1 MNQTVQILSAASA
14 LPCAS
19 IAGQLNME
27 LAERHAAVVVAPPG
41 AGKSTL
47 LPLTILNAIP
57 EGRVIMLEPRRLA
70 ARQVAERMAQ
80 LLGESVGKT
89 VGYQIRFERK
99 TSPQTRIEV
108 VTEGILTRR
117 MADDG
122 TLDGVG
128 CIIFDEFHER
138 SIQSDTAFCLA
149 REIRSV
155 LRPDLNLV
163 VMSATIDA
171 TPICKA
177 LNAHCISCEGRMFHV
192 ETVLADEDTEA
203 QHVAE
208 GVAAAICKAH
218 REQEGDIL
226 AFLPGQADIMRCAAL
241 LGDSLAPTAV
251 CPLYGNLDLSSQR
264 KAIAPSAEGQR
275 KVVLATS
282 IAETSLTIEGVKIV
296 VDGGYCRRLVYA
308 PSNGL
313 SHLETVRISKDMAR
327 QRAGRAGRVSPG
339 VCYRLWTLAT
349 DHRMEEQRS
358 PEICEADLT
367 PMVLEAADFGETDVR
382 SMPWL
387 TPPPEANVRQAY
399 NQLRALKAIDSDGRI
414 TNTGRRMA
422 VLPCHPRI
430 ARMMLQAGSS
440 ERRALACDIAAIL
453 EEKDVMDDNRI
464 HTDLAARVNALRDAR
479 RQKRYGP
486 WSRIARVAGEY
497 ARMAGVTT
505 DNAYITGKDAG
516 ELLAAGYPERIAMK
530 TGHNGAYSLAG
541 GGTVTL
547 DTADPQS
554 AYSWLV
560 VALLHANGRSAG
572 RAFMAAP
579 VDPKSLIPLTSWHD
593 NVTWITHQGGIV
605 ARRERRI
612 GQLVV
617 ESKPMD
623 DIGNDQLKRIVC
635 GAVTKEGAGLLNWT
649 EDVGTLQRRVE
660 LVAKWHPELNL
671 PDLSTT
677 RMLRTAQEW
686 LPFFLERDGKVMT
699 TVGELR
705 KTDLRMILWSQ
716 LSYDQQCAVDRLAP
730 ERVRVPSGSM
740 IRLDYRQGSD
750 VPVLSVRLQ
759 ECFGL
764 EDTPRVD
771 DGKVAVLMEL
781 LSPGFKPVQ
790 LTSDLRSFW
799 QTTYFDVRKDLR
811 RRYPKHD
818 WPDNPL
824 ESEAVRG
831 VKRTKKQK

>member
-1 MNQTVQILSAASA
+1 MNQTGQILSAANA

-19 IAGQLNME
+19 IAGQLNRE
-27 LAERHAAVVVAPPG
+27 LADRHAAVVVAPPG

-47 LPLTILNAIP
+47 LPLTILNAMP

-171 TPICKA
+171 SPICKA

-208 GVAAAICKAH
+208 DVAATICKAH

-226 AFLPGQADIMRCAAL
+226 AFLPGQADIMRCAGL

-296 VDGGYCRRLVYA
+296 VDGGYCRRLVYD

-313 SHLETVRISKDMAR
+313 SHLETVRVSKDMAR
-327 QRAGRAGRVSPG
+327 QRAGRAGRVAPG

-367 PMVLEAADFGETDVR
+367 PMVLEAAAFGETDVN

-387 TPPPEANVRQAY
+387 TPPPEANVRQAS

-414 TNTGRRMA
+414 TKTGRRMA
-422 VLPCHPRI
+422 ALPCHPRV
-430 ARMMLQAGSS
+430 ARMMLQAGSG
-440 ERRALACDIAAIL
+440 ERKALACDIAAIL
-453 EEKDVMDDNRI
+453 EEKDVMDDSLV

-479 RQKRYGP
+479 RRGKLGA
-486 WSRIARVAGEY
+486 WNRIAKAAGEY
-497 ARMAGVTT
+497 ARMAGVAA
-505 DNAYITGKDAG
+505 DNSYIAGKDAG
-516 ELLAAGYPERIAMK
+516 ELLAVGYPERIARK
-530 TGHNGAYSLAG
+530 AGNNGEYTLAG
-541 GGTVTL
+541 GGTVML
-547 DTADPQS
+547 DAADPQS
-554 AYSWLV
+554 AYPWLV
-560 VALLHANGRSAG
+560 VASLHADGRSAG
-572 RAFMAAP
+572 RAFLAAP
-579 VDPKSLIPLTSWHD
+579 VDQERLESLATWHD
-593 NVTWITHQGGIV
+593 NITWISHQGGVV
-605 ARRERRI
+605 ARRELRI

-617 ESKPMD
+617 NSKPLD
-623 DIGNDQLKRIVC
+623 DVNKDQMKDIVC
-635 GAVTKEGAGLLNWT
+635 EAVMREGVSILNWT
-649 EDVGTLQRRVE
+649 DEVRTLQRRVE
-660 LVAKWHPELNL
+660 LAAQWHPELQL
-671 PDLSTT
+671 PDLSTEK
-677 RMLRTAQEW
+677 LLQSAKEW
-686 LPFFLERDGKVMT
+686 LPLYIERDGKVMT
-699 TVGELR
+699 TVAELR
-705 KTDLRMILWSQ
+705 KTDLKPILWS
-716 LSYDQQCAVDRLAP
+716 LLTYDQQQAVERLAP
-730 ERVRVPSGSM
+730 ERIRVPSGSM
-740 IRLDYRQGSD
+740 IRVDYRQGSD

-764 EDTPRVD
+764 QDTPRVD

-799 QTTYFDVRKDLR
+799 QTTYFEVRKDLR
-811 RRYPKHD
+811 RRYPKHS

-831 VKRTKKQK
+831 VRIIHNS